1 MIGLYVMFSILSG
14 ILHALS
20 LPGFN
25 LEFLSFLYLVP
36 LIKVIRKS
44 SPLMGGIYSGI
55 YFASAMFFSHFWLMS
70 TLMKN
75 FSTLLKYKPILGF
88 FTFLLFLL
96 YESLFFFVFGFLA
109 SLFKDKISPR
119 IYQYLFIPALYTF
132 IDYLRSLGDL
142 AYTGGMISDAFY
154 KNTLVLFLISIV
166 GSYGV
171 EFIVV
176 AINSFFSERSVKN
189 ILLILGILY
198 LIFYIGNVVYTP
210 ALPKNGTKL
219 ELIQTNYD
227 PLKRYSGNP
236 SSLDNTHEFK
246 SIVVTPEAYYSV
258 YPVKIEDLKSLPEGA
273 FIGTAIKE
281 DGKFYNS
288 VVYKENGK
296 VQVYSKVRL
305 FPFAEFLPY
314 PKLFRFLSFL
324 KKFHYYNRGE
334 DYIPIEA
341 RGKKVGVLICFETF
355 FEEGVIN
362 YAKKDVDFIVV
373 STNDGWFNS
382 KIALWQHFAKA
393 AIRAAESGR
402 WIVQVANKGI
412 TGVVDSYGRIREILP
427 VGEELR
433 KGVAVGKP
441 HRTIYSKI
449 HLTVPFVLIGLLALS
464 FVFCKKERRIKVS
477 KSRF

>member
-1 MIGLYVMFSILSG
+1 MIDLYLMLSVLSG
-14 ILHALS
+14 ALHALS

-25 LEFLSFLYLVP
+25 LEFLSFLFLIP
-36 LIKVIRKS
+36 LIKVIKRS

-55 YFASAMFFSHFWLMS
+55 YFASTTFISHFWLMT
-70 TLMKN
+70 TLIKN

-88 FTFLLFLL
+88 FTFLLFIA
-96 YESLFFFVFGFLA
+96 YESVFAFLFGFLA
-109 SLFKDKISPR
+109 SLFKDRISNE
-119 IYQYLFIPALYTF
+119 IYLYIFIPALYTF

-154 KNTLVLFLISIV
+154 KNSIILFLISII

-176 AINSFFSERSVKN
+176 AINSFFSERSVKSV
-189 ILLILGILY
+189 LPILGVLY
-198 LIFYIGNVVYTP
+198 LVFYLGNVAFTP
-210 ALPKNGTKL
+210 AVPKNGIKL

-236 SSLDNTHEFK
+236 RSLGNVNESE
-246 SIVVTPEAYYSV
+246 SIIITPEAYYSV
-258 YPVKIEDLKSLPEGA
+258 YPIKIEDLKSLPEDI

-296 VQVYSKVRL
+296 VQIYSKVRL

-324 KKFHYYNRGE
+324 KKFHYYNRGKG
-334 DYIPIEA
+334 YIPIEA
-341 RGKKVGVLICFETF
+341 RGKKVGVLVCFESF
-355 FEEGVIN
+355 FEEGAID
-362 YAKKDVDFIVV
+362 YARKDADFIAIL
-373 STNDGWFNS
+373 TNDGWFNS

-393 AIRAAESGR
+393 VIRAAESGR
-402 WIVQVANKGI
+402 WVVQVANKGI
-412 TGVVDSYGRIREILP
+412 SGVVDSYGKIREVFPI
-427 VGEELR
+427 GKEFK

-441 HRTIYSKI
+441 HHTIYSKI
-449 HLTVPFVLIGLLALS
+449 HSAVPFVLMAFLAFSLI
-464 FVFCKKERRIKVS
+464 FYKKDQRIKVS
-477 KSRF
+477 KLRF

>member
-1 MIGLYVMFSILSG
+1 MIELYLMLSLLSG
-14 ILHALS
+14 VLHALS

-25 LEFLSFLYLVP
+25 LEFLSFLFLVP

-44 SPLMGGIYSGI
+44 SPLMGGVYAGI
-55 YFASAMFFSHFWLMS
+55 YFASTMFISHFWLMS

-75 FSTLLKYKPILGF
+75 FSALLKYKPILGF
-88 FTFLLFLL
+88 FTFLLFIA
-96 YESLFFFVFGFLA
+96 YESVFAFLFGFLA
-109 SLFKDKISPR
+109 SLFKDKISDTV
-119 IYQYLFIPALYTF
+119 YLYIFIPALYTF

-142 AYTGGMISDAFY
+142 AYTGSMISDAFY
-154 KNTLVLFLISIV
+154 KNSLILLLVSVI

-176 AINSFFSERSVKN
+176 AINSFFYERGVKGVFP
-189 ILLILGILY
+189 ILGVLY
-198 LIFYIGNVVYTP
+198 LVFYIGSVAFTP
-210 ALPKNGTKL
+210 AVPENGIKL

-236 SSLDNTHEFK
+236 RSLDNVSEFK
-246 SIVVTPEAYYSV
+246 SIVITPEAYYSV
-258 YPVKIEDLKSLPEGA
+258 YPIKIKDLKSLPEDV

-296 VQVYSKVRL
+296 VQIYSKVRL

-314 PKLFRFLSFL
+314 PKIFKFLSFL
-324 KKFHYYNRGE
+324 KKFHYYNEGNG
-334 DYIPIEA
+334 YVPIEA
-341 RGKKVGVLICFETF
+341 KGKKVGVLICFESF
-355 FEEGVIN
+355 FEKGAIDYSKEN
-362 YAKKDVDFIVV
+362 VDFILI

-382 KIALWQHFAKA
+382 EIALWQHFAKA

-402 WIVQVANKGI
+402 WVVQVANKGI
-412 TGVVDSYGRIREILP
+412 TGVVDSYGRIRLVLP
-427 VGEELR
+427 ANKELK
-433 KGVAVGKP
+433 KGVTVGRP

-449 HLTVPFVLIGLLALS
+449 HSSVPFVLIAFL
-464 FVFCKKERRIKVS
+464 VFSLIFYKKGQRIKVS
-477 KSRF
+477 KLRF